1 MSGIDLSVAAARA
14 ALTPLG
20 LDLADED
27 AQHRYA
33 VAVWCQLVEPGDSA
47 AGRVVASLGPVE
59 ALVRLAAAAEFAEL
73 TARENSDARKRWL
86 PRLSSRGVSDMLR
99 IAGARGVRLVTRRE
113 PAWPQQLDDLGP
125 HAPMCLWVRGDV
137 GALARLDPSVALV
150 GARAASGYG
159 DLVARE
165 LAAELAGSGVPVVS
179 GGAYGIDGAAH
190 RAALSAGGLTV
201 ALLAGGAERA
211 YPAGHTQL
219 IDQIAATG
227 VVASEVPCGSAPTKW
242 RFLQRNRLI
251 AALTTATVV
260 VEAGWRSG
268 SLNTAGHAAT
278 LGRGLGAVPGPIT
291 SPGSSGTHRLIREYG
306 GAACI
311 TSADD
316 VRELLGLSAV
326 TRGDGGMTHGSG
338 GARAGGS
345 RPASAGAR
353 TDDTTRVRD
362 ALSARV
368 GRDAD
373 DVARRAGMAVD
384 DVRAM
389 LGLLRLE
396 GMVLAAADGWRL
408 PSAHG

>member
-1 MSGIDLSVAAARA
+1 VTGFDLSIGAARA
-14 ALTPLG
+14 ALAPLG
-20 LDLADED
+20 LDLADEE
-27 AQHRYA
+27 ALYRHA

-59 ALVRLAAAAEFAEL
+59 ALARLAAAAPFAEL
-73 TARENSDARKRWL
+73 TAREDSDARKRWM
-86 PRLSSRGVSDMLR
+86 PRLSARAVSDTLR
-99 IAGARGVRLVTRRE
+99 IAAARGVRLVTRHD
-113 PAWPQQLDDLGP
+113 PVWPQQLDDLGP
-125 HAPMCLWVRGDV
+125 HAPMCLWVRGDAA
-137 GALARLDPSVALV
+137 ALGRLDPSVAVV

-165 LAAELAGSGVPVVS
+165 LAAELAGSGIPVVS

-219 IDQIAATG
+219 IDHIAATG
-227 VVASEVPCGSAPTKW
+227 IVASEVPCGSAPTKW

-251 AALTTATVV
+251 AALSTATVV

-268 SLNTAGHAAT
+268 SLNTAGHAAA

-291 SPGSSGTHRLIREYG
+291 SPGSAGTHRLIRDYG

-316 VRELLGLSAV
+316 VRELLGLAAASRRDARP
-326 TRGDGGMTHGSG
+326 TPLAGDAAERTEDRG
-338 GARAGGS
+338 
-345 RPASAGAR
+345 R
-353 TDDTTRVRD
+353 TDDTTRVTD
-362 ALSARV
+362 ALSARI
-368 GRDAD
+368 GRDAE

-396 GMVLAAADGWRL
+396 GSVLAGADGWRL
-408 PSAHG
+408 AGLHG